1 LQTESALE
9 SVQEAVKLYNE
20 LDRVT
25 GNFVVQQVA
34 LKSDSLEVKT
44 RLAKMEYEEI
54 NLNNQLATQK
64 EHLNNLLGREVLT
77 EFQVVRVSGE
87 TTYESDLVMARKKAL
102 DERPEIREARLKI
115 KQAEI
120 DRRLKKSE
128 YIPDVSFGFTY
139 LSPRNFN
146 DILPK
151 NFATVG
157 IVLNWEIYDWGRKRH
172 ELAEKSKTIK
182 QAESALRE
190 AEDLVLIDVSDKFRK
205 LKQTR
210 QLLRVA
216 QLGQETAREN
226 LRVNKNRY
234 ELQAALLSDVLQTE
248 ATLAESNHQYQQAL
262 LSFWTAKAE
271 LEKAMGEDK

>member
-1 LQTESALE
+1 
-9 SVQEAVKLYNE
+9 
-20 LDRVT
+20 
-25 GNFVVQQVA
+25 
-34 LKSDSLEVKT
+34 
-44 RLAKMEYEEI
+44 EYEEI

-64 EHLNNLLGREVLT
+64 EQLNNLLGRDVLT
-77 EFQVVRVSGE
+77 EFKVVRVSDE
-87 TTYESDLVMARKKAL
+87 TTYEADLVMARKKAL
-102 DERPEIREARLKI
+102 DERPEIREARLKL
-115 KQAEI
+115 KQAET
-120 DRRLKKSE
+120 DRSLNKWE

-182 QAESALRE
+182 QAESGLRE

-226 LRVNKNRY
+226 LRVNKNKY

-248 ATLAESNHQYQQAL
+248 ASLAESNHQYQQAL